1 LESYFWHYEIP
12 KHTKTRRGT
21 FDAKNCACMFWILN
35 LNPFKI
41 KHKYILICVHVFM
54 HMTLLVSTIL
64 GANLVAHNK
73 VMVGVR
79 INVSYWKS
87 CKLLL
92 FFMFPMFYVV
102 WFLFTLPLKVTKIVY
117 CQSYYLVVRT
127 PEVFFW
133 VLGIFDWP
141 ITTIKIN

>member
-1 LESYFWHYEIP
+1 MRFQSTP
-12 KHTKTRRGT
+12 KQEETLLMPKIVL
-21 FDAKNCACMFWILN
+21 ACFEFWIWIL
-35 LNPFKI
+35 KI

-79 INVSYWKS
+79 INVSYWRS

-92 FFMFPMFYVV
+92 FFMFPMFYVM

-117 CQSYYLVVRT
+117 FQSYLLVVRT
-127 PEVFFW
+127 PKVFFS

-141 ITTIKIN
+141 ITKIKIKINQALR